1 MESCL
6 TCEQICRLAERVGHT
21 TDKLLGRNRA
31 NNASAVLLWR
41 RFQFAILQ
49 EFFDH
54 VFNDATS
61 LGDVGN
67 LATTK
72 HDRDLHSVF
81 MTEKLACLLDLE
93 IDVVLTRLGPQPDF
107 LGLGVVRMAFGLL
120 FVLLVFEFAEVHDAA
135 NGRLLQ
141 RCHLDQIK
149 PVFASNTQRFFGWN
163 YA

>member
-1 MESCL
+1 MPCNEPYISVVFCN
-6 TCEQICRLAERVGHT
+6 TPSI
-21 TDKLLGRNRA
+21 NF
-31 NNASAVLLWR
+31 WR
-41 RFQFAILQ
+41 RFQLAILQ

-54 VFNDATS
+54 VFDDATS

-67 LATTK
+67 LATAK

-81 MTEKLACLLDLE
+81 MTEKLARLLDLE
-93 IDVVLTRLGPQPDF
+93 IDVVLARLGPQPDF
-107 LGLGVVRMAFGLL
+107 LGLRVVRMAFGLL

-135 NGRLLQ
+135 NRRLFE

-149 PVFASNTQRFFGWN
+149 PIFASNTQRFFCWN